1 MEEQITTGQVSK
13 KWGLIYGLIGTILGL
28 VPIIL
33 EIQAPWMPIVNI
45 AVAILIYVLAMK
57 EFKTA
62 NGGYMT
68 FGEGFRIAMVAA
80 LISGVMQNAIT
91 YVYTKFIDP
100 EVMGRM
106 QEGMQDAWR
115 QQGMSD
121 QEIEQA
127 QSFTAGITNPE
138 VVAVL
143 GIILVILGGLIWG
156 SIVAAVVKNE
166 AEDF

>member
-13 KWGLIYGLIGTILGL
+13 KWGLIYGLIGTILGI
-28 VPIIL
+28 VPLIL
-33 EIQAPWMPIVNI
+33 EIQVPWMPIVNI
-45 AVAILIYVLAMK
+45 ALAIVMYALAMK

-68 FGEGFRIAMVAA
+68 FGEGFRIAMMAA
-80 LISGVMQNAIT
+80 LISGVMRSVIN

-106 QEGMQDAWR
+106 QDAMQDAWR

-127 QSFTAGITNPE
+127 QGFTAGFTNPE
-138 VVAVL
+138 VVAVMA
-143 GIILVILGGLIWG
+143 IIFVILGGLVWG
-156 SIVAAVVKNE
+156 SIVSAVVKNE